1 MFQMA
6 WRGATP
12 PSTPRHLAE
21 LPVAKVTNK
30 TESTKKKPRKECFG
44 GYFELFFAKNCKL
57 IFVHSLMRVT

>member
-21 LPVAKVTNK
+21 LPVAKVANIH
-30 TESTKKKPRKECFG
+30 ESTKKKPRKECFG
-44 GYFELFFAKNCKL
+44 VCF
-57 IFVHSLMRVT
+57 